1 MKKISLLM
9 ALPLAMSAC
18 LTSCVEDTQPRL
30 ETPTEFVLNT
40 PPMAGETYVFRA
52 DEEYKNLNDI
62 TLTVSQPNYGVGVVP
77 TYYVQLSKS
86 EEGFKAWS
94 LAMAEATDNGEE
106 LDPNKVLD
114 AEGLPIAYALNL
126 STQQAV
132 IQIDGSLFCDGV
144 NALYGIDADNYSPDP
159 LPVAVRV
166 HAVLPNAPQSEIW
179 SNVINLKVSTYV
191 PVKEPGKLYLI
202 GKPGGWDINSDKLV
216 LNETGIATK
225 IYYGNVFI
233 PADEFTFRF
242 YSQLGDWESYSIGS
256 QDEDKAI
263 DIAFN
268 SEGLYEGS
276 VSMSTAVGDKN
287 GKGSWNVADW
297 PGGNV
302 EITVNLKDMTITM
315 KKSEGKKI
323 YAIGNFQGW
332 DINKDNCALLET
344 PAGSNI
350 YEGTFDIADPS
361 AGVEFALYTALG
373 DWESN
378 FLGPE
383 EGKEN
388 FSVAAGPYIGTI
400 QDRKANFKCE
410 SWSAA
415 QMKVTADLN
424 SYTITIEGI

>member
-1 MKKISLLM
+1 M

-30 ETPTEFVLNT
+30 ETPTEFILNT
-40 PPMAGETYVFRA
+40 PPMADQTYIFRA
-52 DEEYKNLNDI
+52 DEDYKNLYNI

-86 EEGFKAWS
+86 EEDFEAWD
-94 LAMAEATDNGEE
+94 LAMAEALKEGVEVDANS
-106 LDPNKVLD
+106 VLD
-114 AEGLPIAYALNL
+114 AEGLPLAYALNL

-132 IQIDGSLFCDGV
+132 INIDGSLFCDGV
-144 NALYGIDADNYSPDP
+144 NALYGLDADNYSPDA

-166 HAVLPNAPQSEIW
+166 HASLPNAPQSEIW
-179 SNVINLKVSTYV
+179 SNVINLKVSTYI
-191 PVKEPGKLYLI
+191 PVKEPGYLYLV
-202 GKPGGWDINSDKLV
+202 GAAQSGNGWDINSDELYLK
-216 LNETGIATK
+216 ETGIATK
-225 IYYGNVFI
+225 IYYGNIFI
-233 PADEFTFRF
+233 PAGKFQFRF
-242 YSQLGDWESYSIGS
+242 YSQLGDWESFSVGS
-256 QDEDKAI
+256 QDEDNPVAI
-263 DIAFN
+263 SFN
-268 SEGLYEGS
+268 AEGMYEGP
-276 VSMSTAVGDKN
+276 VFMGVAAGDKL
-287 GKGSWNVADW
+287 GKGSWEDTSWA
-297 PGGNV
+297 GGNV
-302 EITVNLKDMTITM
+302 EITINLKDMTINM

-332 DINKDNCALLET
+332 DINKDNCALAET

-350 YEGTFDIADPS
+350 YEGTFDITDPD
-361 AGVEFALYTALG
+361 AGVEFALYTELG
-373 DWESN
+373 NWDAN

-383 EGKEN
+383 DGKEA

-415 QMKVTADLN
+415 KMKVTADLN